1 MQLFQSRSAHYAQ
14 RVQSPPAAR
23 TPVPSSVPKA
33 PTKRAPIANAPCAM
47 PALGSTKL
55 MNSPDTLVQ
64 NALDGLIM
72 QHPHLT
78 KLDGFPDLK
87 VILNK
92 DHDKSKNVSVIAGG
106 GAGHEPGHAGFVG
119 PGMLTAG
126 VSGEVF
132 ASPGAHA
139 ILTAIRATT
148 GPAGCV
154 LIVMNYTGDRLHFG
168 LAAEQAKAEGLKV
181 EMVTVGD
188 DLAIDEPGLAG
199 RRGIAG
205 TILVNKIAGAVAQTG
220 APMEQVVEAARKAS
234 AACGTMGVALRV
246 CTLPG
251 KPPSDRIKEGEMEVG
266 LGIHGEPG
274 ASTTT
279 AMPAKDIVKLMID
292 KMYSSSFFQL
302 KDGERTVAM
311 VNNLGAS
318 TNLEMNCMT
327 YEALTQLKARNINVE
342 RCYVG
347 PYMTSVDMSGAS
359 LTVMRLPAGKEGDDM
374 LALLDAPSNTA
385 GWLSSGHVA
394 DLSAVPL
401 PPGSRETGPTTKRPD
416 QLTPY
421 GTILDNAIRS
431 AATSLINA
439 SKGLDELDSK
449 VGDGDCG
456 ETVAH
461 GSEAILRELDTTYP
475 LNGPASGVM
484 QAVGGSVRQAVG
496 GSSGALYDVALAAAA
511 ASLGKA
517 ESPGPKEFAPAFRAA
532 VDAIQKYGG
541 ARAGS
546 RTMLDA
552 LLPACEALEEVVAKG
567 ETNGAAA
574 ADAAAAAAERGAE
587 ATKGMKAAAGRSSY
601 VPAEVLASVPDPGA
615 VAVSI
620 WIRNVANSLK

>member
-1 MQLFQSRSAHYAQ
+1 MQLFHSKSMHYAQ
-14 RVQSPPAAR
+14 RVQSPVR
-23 TPVPSSVPKA
+23 TPPAVPSSSVPRA
-33 PTKRAPIANAPCAM
+33 PTTKRSPIASAPSAM
-47 PALGSTKL
+47 PASGSTKL

-92 DHDKSKNVSVIAGG
+92 EHDKSKNVSVIA
-106 GAGHEPGHAGFVG
+106 
-119 PGMLTAG
+119 
-126 VSGEVF
+126 
-132 ASPGAHA
+132 
-139 ILTAIRATT
+139 
-148 GPAGCV
+148 
-154 LIVMNYTGDRLHFG
+154 GDRLHFG

-181 EMVTVGD
+181 EMVPVGD

-205 TILVNKIAGAVAQTG
+205 TILVNKVAGAVAQTG
-220 APMEQVVEAARKAS
+220 APMEQVVDAAKKAA

-292 KMYSSSFFQL
+292 KMYNSSFFQL
-302 KDGERTVAM
+302 KI
-311 VNNLGAS
+311 
-318 TNLEMNCMT
+318 
-327 YEALTQLKARNINVE
+327 KVE

-374 LALLDAPSNTA
+374 LALLDAPSTTA
-385 GWLSSGHVA
+385 GWLSAGHVA
-394 DLSAVPL
+394 DISPVPL
-401 PPGSRETGPTTKRPD
+401 PPGSRQTGPTTKRPD

-421 GTILDNAIRS
+421 GTILDKAIRA
-431 AATSLINA
+431 AATSLIEA
-439 SKGLDELDSK
+439 SKGLDELDTK
-449 VGDGDCG
+449 
-456 ETVAH
+456 
-461 GSEAILRELDTTYP
+461 
-475 LNGPASGVM
+475 
-484 QAVGGSVRQAVG
+484 
-496 GSSGALYDVALAAAA
+496 
-511 ASLGKA
+511 GKA
-517 ESPGPKEFAPAFRAA
+517 ESPGPKEFAPALRAA
-532 VDAIQKYGG
+532 VEAMQKYGG

-552 LLPACEALEEVVAKG
+552 WLPACEALEEVVAKG

-574 ADAAAAAAERGAE
+574 ADAAAAAAEKGAE

-620 WIRNVANSLK
+620 WMRNVANALK